1 MITVRRPLLLLL
13 PRPRVVAVMAAVVA
27 AAVVIAPSHTQLP
40 LPARPFATACWATRR
55 LVVVDPPPQAWVRP
69 QPA

>member
-13 PRPRVVAVMAAVVA
+13 PRPRVVAVM